1 MTSQQRKAL
10 KDPYNQKPSK
20 RQPGVKVFKLAPLM
34 TVEES
39 DEWRGRMLTA
49 DDCKLLIKED
59 ADVIDKESGK
69 VIAKFRK
76 RVIPPAIQIAGYNA
90 LLDAATP
97 TDSRGI
103 AGGKDEEDGK
113 ASQMRLKK
121 DGTYSKQSIAKN
133 FVESG
138 VAGYYDRSTRFPN
151 CRLTAFTR
159 HHFDKFKDAYP
170 IIKKVDNLYAE
181 LMPKEY
187 KIQRG
192 IADKTAQD
200 FVIPNTAFTTVTVN
214 KNYTTAV
221 HKDAGDLKEGFGNLV
236 ALRNGTFEGNYFV
249 VVRWG
254 VGFDLQN
261 GDLLLVDVHQWHAN
275 TPMIKHE
282 KDAVRLS
289 LVMYYRE
296 KMIKCGTMEQELQRV
311 KRRKKGDKL

>member
-1 MTSQQRKAL
+1 MAKQKIKVSDRAQV
-10 KDPYNQKPSK
+10 YNLEPI
-20 RQPGVKVFKLAPLM
+20 M

-39 DEWRGRMLTA
+39 DKWQGRMLKA
-49 DDCKLLIKED
+49 EDCRLLIKED
-59 ADVIDKESGK
+59 ADVYDKETGK

-76 RVIPPAIQIAGYNA
+76 RVIPASIQIQAYSN
-90 LLDAATP
+90 LLEAATP
-97 TDSRGI
+97 TDSRGV
-103 AGGKDEEDGK
+103 AGGRDEEDGK
-113 ASQMRLKK
+113 SSTMRLKK

-151 CRLTAFTR
+151 CRLTAFNR
-159 HHFDKFKDAYP
+159 HHFDKFKAAYP
-170 IIKKVDNLYAE
+170 IVKLVDTLYAK
-181 LMPKEY
+181 LMPVEY
-187 KIQRG
+187 GIQRNF
-192 IADKTAQD
+192 ADSTSPD
-200 FVIPNTAFTTVTVN
+200 FVIPDTAFTTITVN

-236 ALRNGTFEGNYFV
+236 ALRDGTFEGNYFV

-282 KDAVRLS
+282 KKATRLS

-296 KMIKCGTMEQELQRV
+296 KMIKCGTMKQELQRV
-311 KRRKKGDKL
+311 KKRKKGDPL